1 MSAVG
6 AAQSIQETGAP
17 AGDGAMQR
25 LVVDGIDIV
34 RRAGTADQAPV
45 VLLHGIGSNAGSFEP
60 LIACLARNR
69 AVIAWDCPGYGR
81 SAPLAAEWPLAQN
94 YSEALRLLLD
104 RLNVERA
111 VFVGHS
117 LGAIIAARFA
127 ATNLERTAGVALIS
141 PAVGYR
147 TPPGTPLPDGA
158 RARVDELARL
168 GPKAFAAARAR
179 GLVHEADRKPQV
191 TARVEAA
198 MAAVQLRGYVQ
209 AARMLASAWIF
220 DDAAALQAPT
230 VVMCGAND
238 RVTTPEQ
245 SKRVADAVPPPV
257 RIGGD
262 VVLIADA
269 GHAVTQERPEEVAQH
284 LAGLMDAQIGHR
296 HA

>member
-1 MSAVG
+1 
-6 AAQSIQETGAP
+6 
-17 AGDGAMQR
+17 MQR

-34 RRAGTADQAPV
+34 RRGGTMDRTPV
-45 VLLHGIGSNAGSFEP
+45 MLLHGIGSNAGSFEP
-60 LIACLARNR
+60 LIACLAHDH

-81 SAPLAAEWPLAQN
+81 SAPLAVNWPLAQD
-94 YSEALRLLLD
+94 YSEALKRLLD

-127 ATNLERTAGVALIS
+127 AMTPDRTAGVALIS

-147 TPPGTPLPDGA
+147 TPPGAPLPDGA
-158 RARVDELARL
+158 RARIDELEKL
-168 GPKAFAAARAR
+168 GPQAFAAARAR
-179 GLVHEADRKPQV
+179 GLVHEPDRKPEV

-198 MAAVQLRGYVQ
+198 MAAVQFPGYAQ
-209 AARMLASAWIF
+209 AVRMLASAWIF
-220 DDAAALQAPT
+220 DDAAALQVPT

-238 RVTTPEQ
+238 RVTPPEQ

-262 VVLIADA
+262 MILIADA
-269 GHAVTQERPEEVAQH
+269 GHAVTQEQPDEVAQH
-284 LAGLMDAQIGHR
+284 LAGLIGAQVGHR